1 MLKSKILPRCLAL
14 WIICLV
20 IIPAV
25 CPASRSIKI
34 DRLDLKLQIEIRRMM
49 LRGNVPS
56 ASVALVY
63 EDQVIWTG
71 AFGCSNLWAR
81 TPAKKETV
89 YLYGSIFKTMSMFA
103 LLQQMEKGKFR
114 LDQRVNDYLSEF
126 KIRGEDPSNPVTFRH
141 LMAHVSGLPA
151 DFGPHQVWGDTVPLS
166 LEEYLSRSLRLKNP
180 PLTKVEYS
188 NMAYTLIAYLVE
200 MLSGVP
206 YKKYIQ
212 EFIFDPLEMKD
223 TAFAPRPDMEERLA
237 IPYIFFRKEGT
248 YKAAVRLKANVWPAG
263 IVYGTITDLAHWLIA
278 NLNKG
283 VYKNH
288 RLLSEETF
296 YQIMTC
302 QYYQFRG
309 PISAGWLNDTTGYGL
324 TWWISQRKGDTCFA
338 HSGSVSGYTAFM
350 VGNLNQKTG
359 FVVLTNGN
367 RAHRHI
373 FELSIKALDILE
385 ASIK

>member
-1 MLKSKILPRCLAL
+1 MLKSKILPRRLAL
-14 WIICLV
+14 WMISLITF
-20 IIPAV
+20 PSFSS
-25 CPASRSIKI
+25 ASQSMNI
-34 DRLDLKLQIEIRRMM
+34 DGLTLKLQLEIRRMM

-56 ASVALVY
+56 AAVALVY
-63 EDQVIWTG
+63 KDRIIWNG
-71 AFGCSNLWAR
+71 AYGCSNLWAR
-81 TPAKKETV
+81 TLADKETV
-89 YLYGSIFKTMSMFA
+89 YLFGSIFKTMSTYA

-114 LDQRVNDYLSEF
+114 LDQRVNDYLRKF

-141 LMAHVSGLPA
+141 LLAHVSGLPT

-166 LEEYLSRSLRLKNP
+166 LKNYLSRSLRLTNP
-180 PLTKVEYS
+180 PLTKIEYS

-200 MLSGVP
+200 MFSGMP

-212 EFIFDPLEMKD
+212 EHIFDPLEMKD

-237 IPYIFFRKEGT
+237 IPYILDRKKGT
-248 YKAAVRLKANVWPAG
+248 YKAAVREKANVWPAG
-263 IVYGTITDLAHWLIA
+263 IVYGTITDLAHWLIT
-278 NLNKG
+278 NLNRG

-288 RLLSEETF
+288 RLISDETF
-296 YQIMTC
+296 YQVMTR

-309 PISAGWLNDTTGYGL
+309 RISAGWLNETTGYGL
-324 TWWISQRKGDTCFA
+324 TWWISQHKGDTTFA
-338 HSGSVSGYTAFM
+338 HSGSVRGYTAFI

-359 FVVLTNGN
+359 FVILTNGN

-373 FELSIKALDILE
+373 FELALKAMDLLE

>member
-1 MLKSKILPRCLAL
+1 
-14 WIICLV
+14 
-20 IIPAV
+20 
-25 CPASRSIKI
+25 
-34 DRLDLKLQIEIRRMM
+34 MM

-56 ASVALVY
+56 AAVALVY
-63 EDQVIWTG
+63 KDRIIWNG
-71 AFGCSNLWAR
+71 AYGCSNLWAR
-81 TPAKKETV
+81 TLADKETV
-89 YLYGSIFKTMSMFA
+89 YLFGSIFKTMSTYA

-114 LDQRVNDYLSEF
+114 LDQRVNDYLRKF

-166 LEEYLSRSLRLKNP
+166 LKNYLSRSLKLKNP

-200 MLSGVP
+200 KFSGMP

-223 TAFAPRPDMEERLA
+223 TAFTPRPDMEERLA
-237 IPYIFFRKEGT
+237 VPYILDRKKGT

-278 NLNKG
+278 NLNRG

-288 RLLSEETF
+288 RLISEETF
-296 YQIMTC
+296 YQTMTR

-309 PISAGWLNDTTGYGL
+309 RISAGWLNEATGYGL
-324 TWWISQRKGDTCFA
+324 TWWISQHKGDTTFA
-338 HSGSVSGYTAFM
+338 HSGSVSGYTAFI
-350 VGNLNQKTG
+350 VGNLDQKTG
-359 FVVLTNGN
+359 FVILTNGN

-373 FELSIKALDILE
+373 FELALKAMDLLESSIK
-385 ASIK
+385 